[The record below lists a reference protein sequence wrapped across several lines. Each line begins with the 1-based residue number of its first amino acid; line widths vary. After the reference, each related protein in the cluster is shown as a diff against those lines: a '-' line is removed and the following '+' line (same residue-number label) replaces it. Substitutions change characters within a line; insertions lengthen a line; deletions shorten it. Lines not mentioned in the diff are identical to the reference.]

1 MTKTLIKPAIRI
13 DCFSKSFGVTRA
25 VNSLSFEVFPGEIF
39 GFLGRNGAGKT
50 TTIRT
55 LLRIYEP
62 DQGNLFLRGLP
73 FTESRAHEVGYLPE
87 ERGLYTR
94 ASIWD
99 TLIYM
104 GRLRS
109 VPRDKLLLRT
119 QEYLERF
126 DLWEIRHKK
135 IQNLSSGMQQKV
147 QIIATLLHEPPVL
160 ILDEPFRGLD
170 PINRQLVFD
179 ILQEKKSAGACI
191 LFSSHQ
197 ILEIEDLCDR
207 VILIAGGE
215 SKAYGSVEEVQTS
228 FAPNVIGLRFSGPL
242 PSLGSEFKIDHK
254 GNRAEIHYSNPEDP
268 KRILSILLKSEI
280 NLHHFEIK
288 KPSLHSVFLHLC
300 S

>member
-1 MTKTLIKPAIRI
+1 MNPISSQPAIQI
-13 DCFSKSFGVTRA
+13 DRFTKSFGSIRA

-62 DQGNLFLRGLP
+62 DQGNLLLRGSP
-73 FTESRAHEVGYLPE
+73 FSESRAQEVGYLPE

-109 VPRDKLLLRT
+109 VPKKELECRAQSYLR
-119 QEYLERF
+119 RF

-179 ILQEKKSAGACI
+179 ILQEKKSAGTCI

-207 VILIAGGE
+207 VILISAGE
-215 SKAYGSVEEVQTS
+215 SKAYGTLEEIQHQ
-228 FAPNVIGLRFSGPL
+228 FAP
-242 PSLGSEFKIDHK
+242 KIISIHFCGTIPELISATK
-254 GNRAEIHYSNPEDP
+254 VEKQGNRAEIHYEKPEDP
-268 KRILSILLKSEI
+268 QNILKELANANL
-280 NLHHFEIK
+280 NLHRFEVK
-288 KPSLHSVFLHLC
+288 KPSLQSIFLKLC

>member
-1 MTKTLIKPAIRI
+1 MTREFRGPSIEVN
-13 DCFSKSFGVTRA
+13 DFSKSFGNTHA
-25 VNSLSFEVFPGEIF
+25 VDSLSFQAYPGEIF

-62 DQGNLFLRGLP
+62 DQGTLLVRGHP
-73 FTESRAHEVGYLPE
+73 FSESRAQEVGYLPE

-94 ASIWD
+94 ANIWD
-99 TLIYM
+99 TILYM

-109 VPRDKLLLRT
+109 VPLKILHSRAQELLQRFELWDLRT
-119 QEYLERF
+119 
-126 DLWEIRHKK
+126 KK

-170 PINRQLVFD
+170 PVNRQLVFE
-179 ILQEKKSAGACI
+179 ILQEKKTQGTCI

-207 VILIAGGE
+207 VILISRGK
-215 SKAYGSVEEVQTS
+215 SQAYGTLEEVKSHYETS
-228 FAPNVIGLRFSGPL
+228 IISLIYSGNL
-242 PSLGSEFKIDHK
+242 PAMPDGCEVHDQ
-254 GNRAEIHYSNPEDP
+254 GNRVEISYPDP
-268 KRILSILLKSEI
+268 SSPQEILRRLVDTGVRIHK
-280 NLHHFEIK
+280 FEIK
-288 KPSLHSVFLHLC
+288 HPSLQSIFLDLC